1 MLELLNYFIFIL
13 IEFEMVYLLGYF
25 FIKRPNFLINFINN
39 SSSKNISI
47 VQPQLSVVALMHSN
61 CIYIVALLQ

>member
-25 FIKRPNFLINFINN
+25 FIKSPNFLINFINN

-47 VQPQLSVVALMHSN
+47 VQAQLSVVALMHSN